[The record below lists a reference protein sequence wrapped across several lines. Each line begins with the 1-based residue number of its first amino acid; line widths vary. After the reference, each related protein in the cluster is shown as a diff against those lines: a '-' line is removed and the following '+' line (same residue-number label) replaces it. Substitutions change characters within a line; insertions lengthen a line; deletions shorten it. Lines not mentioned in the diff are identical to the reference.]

1 MQLTKEEILN
11 ETVDY
16 YKNHPRSITG
26 AGAGGSDMS
35 MISSCMY
42 NSTIDGQETH
52 CAVGRCFNDEVKN
65 TNLGDLANEMTVD
78 ELLEKLGLLTVDD
91 LLEDKYKG
99 HKITF
104 WRSLQGFHDSSYNWK
119 PGKIGTHCELTE
131 AGKKEVEF
139 ILNEE

>member
-16 YKNHPRSITG
+16 YKNNPRSITG

-139 ILNEE
+139 ILNEG